1 MNMDSGRKSVQTL
14 VFSKKHTH
22 TYRLPVGM
30 LNEGRILLFFFFGMS
45 ANFNKLKAPALEV
58 G

>member
-1 MNMDSGRKSVQTL
+1 MYL
-14 VFSKKHTH
+14 FFF
-22 TYRLPVGM
+22 
-30 LNEGRILLFFFFGMS
+30 FFFFGMS

>member
-1 MNMDSGRKSVQTL
+1 MLSMTG
-14 VFSKKHTH
+14 F
-22 TYRLPVGM
+22 TYL
-30 LNEGRILLFFFFGMS
+30 LNSEPIYLIFFYFGMS

>member
-1 MNMDSGRKSVQTL
+1 MYL
-14 VFSKKHTH
+14 FFFF
-22 TYRLPVGM
+22 
-30 LNEGRILLFFFFGMS
+30 FFFFGMS